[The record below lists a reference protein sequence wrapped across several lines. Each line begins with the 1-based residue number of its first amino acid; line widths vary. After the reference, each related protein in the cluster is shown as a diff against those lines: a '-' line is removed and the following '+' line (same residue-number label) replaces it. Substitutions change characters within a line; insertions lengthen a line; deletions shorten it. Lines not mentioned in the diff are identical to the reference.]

1 MQKYLLYFDKPID
14 EVSVKSL
21 LDKEFSPGEVEL
33 LKIDTD
39 KKGIQFA
46 LINNISNVPIGVLK
60 MLSNK
65 KLSVISVVK
74 NR

>member
-1 MQKYLLYFDKPID
+1 MQKYSLYFDKPID

-21 LDKEFSPGEVEL
+21 LDREFSPGEIEL

-39 KKGIQFA
+39 KRGVQFA
-46 LINNISNVPIGVLK
+46 LINNISNVPIGILK

-65 KLSVISVVK
+65 KLSVISVTK
-74 NR
+74 K